1 MAKSLKFDTGVVE
14 YDLNEDV
21 KVRFNPTDTAFV
33 ERLYKVFGDLEAKQD
48 EFQARIDEIG
58 EDGAAMFAYASE
70 RDAEMR
76 GLIDGLLG
84 EGVSDALFADM
95 NCYALADGLPVWVNL
110 MFAISEEIEAAFG
123 AEQKKADPR
132 VRGYN
137 KKYEAMRRKY
147 KRK

>member
-1 MAKSLKFDTGVVE
+1 
-14 YDLNEDV
+14 
-21 KVRFNPTDTAFV
+21 
-33 ERLYKVFGDLEAKQD
+33 
-48 EFQARIDEIG
+48 
-58 EDGAAMFAYASE
+58 
-70 RDAEMR
+70 
-76 GLIDGLLG
+76 
-84 EGVSDALFADM
+84 
-95 NCYALADGLPVWVNL
+95 

>member
-1 MAKSLKFDTGVVE
+1 MAKTLKFDTGVVE
-14 YDLNEDV
+14 YNLNGNA

-33 ERLYKVFGDLEAKQD
+33 ERLYKVFDDLAAKQD
-48 EFQARIDEIG
+48 EFQKRIDGIG

-84 EGVSDALFADM
+84 EGVSDALFSGM

-110 MFAISEEIEAAFG
+110 MFAISEEIEAAYG
-123 AEQKKADPR
+123 AEQKKSDPR

-147 KRK
+147 KGR